1 MTDGGSAQLGEA
13 AATALTRELRDFL
26 IRLSIA
32 LHRFAMYPDDHPS
45 LEPTVDQVIGL
56 VSELLYVRLSLS
68 LGVARTQLVIEGVA
82 TDPKNPVLLEL
93 AQRLHRHHLGAITLR
108 QGVGAAELYG
118 FLQIVARDPDHAG
131 GPVGLSPEFRAMRWP
146 HISAYPL
153 NYDRLRFL
161 EGDAPP
167 DETNEHR
174 VSRTRAAQ
182 LWLGLARAALAS
194 GGGDQESAPDADDE
208 ANEEYLDADPS
219 VVAKAIE
226 GRQRDGAYD
235 QVIVGYMLQIADELK
250 AGQAT
255 ESSALRKRVSDM
267 VSSLDRQALARL
279 LAMGG
284 DASQRRRFLL
294 NASEGMAVD
303 AIVDLVQAAGQAGEQ
318 TVSHGM
324 LRMLQKLAYHAERS
338 PGRRQKM
345 ADASVREQLR
355 RLIEGWSLHD
365 PNPGA
370 YGKALQRMSVAA
382 PTFVAS
388 ADARFTTEP
397 RRLVEMALELDTVG
411 EPVERAVDTLVE
423 RGELPWLL
431 EALRFA
437 YAPRAVDALRR
448 RVARVDQVAVVL
460 SDDPIDFT
468 LLDELVAAV
477 GVGAA
482 DPLLD
487 ALAEA
492 DAASTRRALIS
503 RLSNLGPGIEP
514 AVLRRLDDDRWYV
527 VRNLL
532 GLLAELPTLPIA
544 FDLWQFLKHGD
555 SRVRRE
561 AMRLL
566 LRESDTRARAI
577 VTGLRDADDHIVR
590 LVLTA
595 ATERCPDAAVPLV
608 ITRATAGAN
617 ADQRVAAIR
626 VLAATGQPSAL
637 STLLQLT
644 ALRRRFFGEKPPPKT
659 PEYLA
664 ALAGLQR
671 FADDPRARDVLALA
685 ARSRD
690 ADVARASR
698 AFPGGDE

>member
-1 MTDGGSAQLGEA
+1 
-13 AATALTRELRDFL
+13 LRDFL
-26 IRLSIA
+26 IRFSIA

-45 LEPTVDQVIGL
+45 LEPTVDQVIEL
-56 VSELLYVRLSLS
+56 VGELLFAKPSLS

-82 TDPKNPVLLEL
+82 TDPRNPVLLEL
-93 AQRLHRHHLGAITLR
+93 AQRLHRHHLGAITF
-108 QGVGAAELYG
+108 QPGVGTAELYG
-118 FLQIVARDPDHAG
+118 FLQIVARDPDHSG
-131 GPVGLSPEFRAMRWP
+131 GPVGLSPEFQAMRWP
-146 HISAYPL
+146 HISAHPL
-153 NYDRLRFL
+153 NYERLRFL
-161 EGDAPP
+161 DGEAPP
-167 DETNEHR
+167 DETDERR

-194 GGGDQESAPDADDE
+194 GDSARDAVPDEEDDE
-208 ANEEYLDADPS
+208 YVDVDPG
-219 VVAKAIE
+219 VVAKAID

-250 AGQAT
+250 GGQAA

-267 VSSLDRQALARL
+267 VSSLDRQTLARL

-284 DASQRRRFLL
+284 DATQRRRFLL

-303 AIVDLVQAAGQAGEQ
+303 AVVDLVRAAGQAGEQ
-318 TVSHGM
+318 TVSHSM
-324 LRMLQKLAYHAERS
+324 LRMLQKLAQHAARS
-338 PGRRQKM
+338 PGRRRQL
-345 ADASVREQLR
+345 ADASVRDQLR
-355 RLIEGWSLHD
+355 RLIEGWALTD

-370 YGKALQRMSVAA
+370 YGRALQRMSVAA

-388 ADARFTTEP
+388 AEAKFTAEP

-411 EPVERAVDTLVE
+411 EPVERAVDALVE
-423 RGELPWLL
+423 RGELPWVL

-437 YAPRAVDALRR
+437 YAPRAAEALRR
-448 RVARVDQVAVVL
+448 RVARVDQVALVL
-460 SDDPIDFT
+460 SADPIDFG
-468 LLDELVAAV
+468 LLDELVASV

-492 DAASTRRALIS
+492 GAASTRRALIS
-503 RLSNLGPGIEP
+503 RLSSLGAGIQP
-514 AVLRRLDDDRWYV
+514 AVVRRLDDDRWYV
-527 VRNLL
+527 IRNLL
-532 GLLAELPTLPIA
+532 GLLAELPALPEA
-544 FDLWQFLKHGD
+544 FDLWRFLKHGD

-566 LRESDTRARAI
+566 LREADTRARAI

-590 LVLTA
+590 LALTA
-595 ATERCPDAAVPLV
+595 ATERCPDAAIPLIV
-608 ITRATAGAN
+608 TRATSGAN

-626 VLAATGQPSAL
+626 VLAASGHPSAL
-637 STLLQLT
+637 STLLGLT
-644 ALRRRFFGEKPPPKT
+644 AARRGFFGDRAPAKT

-664 ALAGLQR
+664 ALTGLQR
-671 FADDPRARDVLALA
+671 FADDPRAQEALALGT
-685 ARSRD
+685 RSRD

-698 AFPGGDE
+698 ASRAPEE

>member
-1 MTDGGSAQLGEA
+1 VTDGGSSQLGEA
-13 AATALTRELRDFL
+13 AATALSRELRDFL
-26 IRLSIA
+26 IRFSIA

-56 VSELLYVRLSLS
+56 VSELLYTKPTLS

-93 AQRLHRHHLGAITLR
+93 AQRLHRHHLGAITFD

-118 FLQIVARDPDHAG
+118 FLQIVARDPDHSG
-131 GPVGLSPEFRAMRWP
+131 GPVGLSPEFRSMRWP

-153 NYDRLRFL
+153 NYERLRFL
-161 EGDAPP
+161 EGEAQP
-167 DETNEHR
+167 DETEDRR

-194 GGGDQESAPDADDE
+194 EETKGDATADDE
-208 ANEEYLDADPS
+208 ELADVDPA
-219 VVAKAIE
+219 VVANAIA

-255 ESSALRKRVSDM
+255 ESSGLRKRVSDM

-279 LAMGG
+279 LTMSG
-284 DASQRRRFLL
+284 DAAQRRRFLL

-303 AIVDLVQAAGQAGEQ
+303 AVVDLVQAAGQAGEQ
-318 TVSHGM
+318 TVSHSM
-324 LRMLQKLAYHAERS
+324 LRMLQKLAHHAERS

-370 YGKALQRMSVAA
+370 YGKALQRMSAAA

-397 RRLVEMALELDTVG
+397 RRLVEMALELDSVG
-411 EPVERAVDTLVE
+411 ELVERAVDTLVE
-423 RGELPWLL
+423 RGDLPWLL

-437 YAPRAVDALRR
+437 YAPRAVEALRR

-460 SDDPIDFT
+460 SDDPIDFG

-503 RLSNLGPGIEP
+503 RLSNLGPGIES
-514 AVLRRLDDDRWYV
+514 AVLRRLDDERWYV

-532 GLLAELPTLPIA
+532 GLLAELPTLPA
-544 FDLWQFLKHGD
+544 GFDAWQFLKHED

-561 AMRLL
+561 VMRLL
-566 LRESDTRARAI
+566 LRESDTSARAI
-577 VTGLRDADDHIVR
+577 VTGLRDIDDHIVR
-590 LVLTA
+590 LALTA
-595 ATERCPDAAVPLV
+595 ATGRCPDAAIPLV
-608 ITRATAGAN
+608 VTRATSGAN

-626 VLAATGQPSAL
+626 VLAATGHPSAL

-644 ALRRRFFGEKPPPKT
+644 AMRRRFLGEKPPPKT

-698 AFPGGDE
+698 ASPAVEE

>member
-1 MTDGGSAQLGEA
+1 VTDGGSAQTGAA
-13 AATALTRELRDFL
+13 AATALSRELRDFL
-26 IRLSIA
+26 IRFSIA
-32 LHRFAMYPDDHPS
+32 LHRFAMYPNDHPS

-56 VSELLYVRLSLS
+56 VSELLYAKSTLA

-93 AQRLHRHHLGAITLR
+93 AQRLHRHHLGAITFER
-108 QGVGAAELYG
+108 GVGTAELYA
-118 FLQIVARDPDHAG
+118 FLQIVARDPDHSG
-131 GPVGLSPEFRAMRWP
+131 GPVGLRPDFKDMRWP
-146 HISAYPL
+146 HITAHPL
-153 NYDRLRFL
+153 NYERLRFL
-161 EGDAPP
+161 EGDAPR
-167 DETNEHR
+167 DETDDAR
-174 VSRTRAAQ
+174 VTRTRAAQ

-194 GGGDQESAPDADDE
+194 GPADQDDKDDE
-208 ANEEYLDADPS
+208 LADVDPA
-219 VVAKAIE
+219 VVARAID

-250 AGQAT
+250 AGQT
-255 ESSALRKRVSDM
+255 SESGALRRRVSDL
-267 VSSLDRQALARL
+267 VSSLDRQTLARL
-279 LAMGG
+279 LSMGG
-284 DASQRRRFLL
+284 DAAQRRRFLL

-318 TVSHGM
+318 TVSHSM
-324 LRMLQKLAYHAERS
+324 LRMLQKLAHHAEKS
-338 PGRRQKM
+338 PGKRRKI
-345 ADASVREQLR
+345 ADVSVRDQLR

-370 YGKALQRMSVAA
+370 YGRALQRMSVST

-388 ADARFTTEP
+388 AEAKFTTEP

-411 EPVERAVDTLVE
+411 ESVERAVDALVE
-423 RGELPWLL
+423 RGELPWVL

-437 YAPRAVDALRR
+437 YAPKAVDALRR
-448 RVARVDQVAVVL
+448 RVARPDQVAAL
-460 SDDPIDFT
+460 LTDDPIDFA
-468 LLDELVAAV
+468 LLDEMIAAV

-492 DAASTRRALIS
+492 DAASTRRALIG
-503 RLSNLGPGIEP
+503 RLSGLGPGIEAP
-514 AVLRRLDDDRWYV
+514 VLRRLEDPRWYV
-527 VRNLL
+527 IRNLL
-532 GLLAELPTLPIA
+532 GLLAELPALPRS
-544 FDLWQFLKHGD
+544 FDPWLFLKHGD
-555 SRVRRE
+555 GRVRRE

-566 LRESDTRARAI
+566 LREADTRERAI
-577 VTGLRDADDHIVR
+577 VAGLRDTDDHIVR
-590 LVLTA
+590 LALTA
-595 ATERCPDAAVPLV
+595 ATERCPDAAIPLV
-608 ITRATAGAN
+608 ITRAASGAN

-626 VLAATGQPSAL
+626 VLSATGHPSAL

-644 ALRRRFFGEKPPPKT
+644 AMRRGLLREKPPLKT

-671 FADDPRARDVLALA
+671 FGDDPRAREVLAQA

-690 ADVARASR
+690 TEVARASR
-698 AFPGGDE
+698 STRAVEE

>member
-32 LHRFAMYPDDHPS
+32 LHRFAMYPGDHPS

-56 VSELLYVRLSLS
+56 VSELLYAKPSLS

-93 AQRLHRHHLGAITLR
+93 AQRLHRHHLGAITF
-108 QGVGAAELYG
+108 QHGVGAAELYG

-146 HISAYPL
+146 HISAHPL

-167 DETNEHR
+167 DETDEHR

-194 GGGDQESAPDADDE
+194 GGGDQEPAPDADDE

-267 VSSLDRQALARL
+267 VSSLDRQTLARL

-303 AIVDLVQAAGQAGEQ
+303 AIVDLVQAAGHAGEQ

-355 RLIEGWSLHD
+355 RLIAGWSLHD

-460 SDDPIDFT
+460 SDDPIDFA

-487 ALAEA
+487 
-492 DAASTRRALIS
+492 
-503 RLSNLGPGIEP
+503 
-514 AVLRRLDDDRWYV
+514 V
-527 VRNLL
+527 
-532 GLLAELPTLPIA
+532 A

-595 ATERCPDAAVPLV
+595 ATERCPDAAIPLV

-664 ALAGLQR
+664 ALTGLQH

-698 AFPGGDE
+698 AFPGGEA